1 MKNTKITSRSW
12 IVMAALALTGQ
23 IAWAVENAW
32 FNTFVF
38 DTITP
43 DPRPV
48 AWMVA
53 ASAITATLA
62 TLIMG
67 ALSDRTRSRWGKRR
81 PYILVGYVLWGLST
95 ILFPM
100 VAYIKVASM
109 AVIMVIIA
117 DSVMTFFGSTAN
129 DAAFN
134 AWTADIAT
142 TENRGRVEGVLNMSL
157 FVAQIISMVAAGILI
172 DSFGYFIFFYSLGGI
187 VMVVGLV
194 AGSLL
199 EDTPSDESESN
210 ISRPPFWQEFTELF
224 KVNVLRENRDL
235 FTLLLYIMV
244 SSVGM
249 QVSFPYLI
257 VYLENF
263 VGVTKT
269 EFSIIGG
276 AVMLGSAIFA
286 IPFGLLADRWNKRTM
301 IGVAIVISSI
311 GGILLSLVDTLLLL
325 ALTGLVWQA
334 FSTASGIASVAWL
347 KDLLPEQNRGKFL
360 GIRMIFWI
368 AIPMVIG
375 PWLGSTL
382 IQNFGIPTVTNGEA
396 GFIPVPIIF
405 QVGSIIAL
413 FSLIPLG
420 FTRWEKSA

>member
-1 MKNTKITSRSW
+1 
-12 IVMAALALTGQ
+12 MAALALTGQ

-32 FNTFVF
+32 FNTFVY
-38 DTITP
+38 DEITP

-53 ASAITATLA
+53 ASAITATLT
-62 TLIMG
+62 TLLMG
-67 ALSDRTRSRWGKRR
+67 TLSDRTRSRWGRRR
-81 PYILVGYVLWGLST
+81 PYILIGYVLWGLST
-95 ILFPM
+95 VLFPT
-100 VAYIKVASM
+100 VAYIKVASL
-109 AVIMVIIA
+109 AVIMVVVA

-134 AWTADIAT
+134 AWTTDIAT
-142 TENRGRVEGVLNMSL
+142 SESRGRVEGVLNLSMFL
-157 FVAQIISMVAAGILI
+157 AQIVSMVAAGILV

-187 VMVVGLV
+187 VMAVGLV
-194 AGSLL
+194 AGYLL
-199 EDTPSDESESN
+199 EDTPAIESDVP
-210 ISRPPFWQEFTELF
+210 RPPFWQEFTELF
-224 KVNVLRENRDL
+224 RIDVLKENRDL
-235 FTLLLYIMV
+235 FTLLLFIMV
-244 SSVGM
+244 SNIGM
-249 QVSFPYLI
+249 QVSMPYLI
-257 VYLENF
+257 IYLENY

-286 IPFGLLADRWNKRTM
+286 IPFGILADRWNKRVM
-301 IGVAIVISSI
+301 SAVAIVVSSL
-311 GGILLSLVDTLLLL
+311 GGILLSLVGTLPLL

-375 PWLGSTL
+375 PWIGSTL
-382 IQNFGIPTVTNGEA
+382 IQNLGIPTVTNGET

-405 QVGSIIAL
+405 QVGSVIAL
-413 FSLIPLG
+413 LSLIPLN
-420 FTRWEKSA
+420 FTHQKKSV